1 MLLNIKVDSSKCYGW
16 ENPIVKYGLIIR
28 YAGNV
33 IKVDIALKDTVFN
46 SLRSRT
52 SYWTST
58 RVSATSASVL
68 RCSNTFE
75 TAADSLNLDIYS
87 ETPSYIYM

>member
-1 MLLNIKVDSSKCYGW
+1 MLRMGSPV
-16 ENPIVKYGLIIR
+16 VKYGLIIR

-33 IKVDIALKDTVFN
+33 IKVDIALKDTVFT

-52 SYWTST
+52 NYWTST

-68 RCSNTFE
+68 RCLNTFE
-75 TAADSLNLDIYS
+75 IAADSLNLDIYS
-87 ETPSYIYM
+87 ETPSYI